1 MSQDSEHLKL
11 LAIFHYVVAG
21 MTALFA
27 CIPFIHFFM
36 GLALAPGALPDT
48 DPEAQP
54 IGIFIMVFAGLF
66 IVAGWTLAALIA
78 YAGRS
83 LQTRRRYTFCLVM
96 AGVECMFMP
105 FGTVLGVFTIIV
117 LMRDSVKGLF
127 GRPVAIDPAPLLRSH
142 SRERRQMVSL
152 GREPQGYQFKKR
164 VSREA
169 ATEKR
174 VASAFPKNPS
184 PPSGAYGV

>member
-1 MSQDSEHLKL
+1 MNQDSEHLKL

-21 MTALFA
+21 LMALFA

-36 GLALAPGALPDT
+36 GLALATGTFPDT

-66 IVAGWTLAALIA
+66 ILAGWALAVLIA

-83 LQTRRRYTFCLVM
+83 LQARRRYTYCLVM
-96 AGVECMFMP
+96 AGVECIFMP

-117 LMRDSVKGLF
+117 LMRDSVKEMF
-127 GRPVAIDPAPLLRSH
+127 GRPVAPLPAP
-142 SRERRQMVSL
+142 
-152 GREPQGYQFKKR
+152 PD
-164 VSREA
+164 
-169 ATEKR
+169 
-174 VASAFPKNPS
+174 
-184 PPSGAYGV
+184 